1 MKRRSLAVPGVIVA
15 VIAATVAP
23 NLWRKQRADH
33 HAQSSVRVE
42 GMPGESAATPA
53 AQVRTD
59 GRLPPGMVA
68 APDAASTEAAAFRH
82 GPASGTESAGA
93 AEAALLRDPSWRA
106 ARLAELRA
114 LQVQANPGLADELAL
129 TVDEASLVFDTLAG
143 TRLAVEMEAALAELP
158 AVDPEERAAATR
170 HRREMQRQQ
179 GEVLRGLLGDQ
190 RYRQWQDYLQTRPVR
205 QQASRHA
212 AALEGAGVPLDAGQV
227 RILTRAMIAEQE
239 SLRQD
244 ILALGGAVDLS
255 QPHTQ
260 LEAQQALRA
269 RRSESSRNLL
279 SATAPFLDALQFE
292 ALRTQLE
299 QQGATEGGAAKP

>member
-1 MKRRSLAVPGVIVA
+1 MKWRILAVSGVIVA
-15 VIAATVAP
+15 VMAATVAP
-23 NLWRKQRADH
+23 NLWRKQSAEHDTR
-33 HAQSSVRVE
+33 SSARVE
-42 GMPGESAATPA
+42 GTAGESAAAPA
-53 AQVRTD
+53 AEVRTD
-59 GRLPPGMVA
+59 GSLLPGRVA
-68 APDAASTEAAAFRH
+68 APEAVSTAAAAFQH
-82 GPASGTESAGA
+82 HPGSSAESGGTAQAS
-93 AEAALLRDPSWRA
+93 LLRDPSWRA

-158 AVDPEERAAATR
+158 AVDAEERAAATR

-212 AALEGAGVPLDAGQV
+212 AALEVAGVPLEAGQV
-227 RILTRAMIAEQE
+227 RILTRAMIAEEE
-239 SLRQD
+239 SLKQD
-244 ILALGGAVDLS
+244 ILALGGSVDLS

-260 LEAQQALRA
+260 LQAQQALRA
-269 RRSESSRNLL
+269 RRAESSRNLL

-299 QQGATEGGAAKP
+299 QQDATARGAARP